1 MFLPCLALTFTLVCL
16 LTCPG
21 NIVFIDSSV
30 PAIPTSS
37 ISPLEI
43 HKLAS
48 RFYSNSTSAPSSCQV
63 VFSDQVLEFGLS

>member
-37 ISPLEI
+37 FSPYEI

-48 RFYSNSTSAPSSCQV
+48 RVYSNFMSSCFQ
-63 VFSDQVLEFGLS
+63 